1 MPSLLPLQGE
11 KLNAAA
17 EALANSDSNL
27 DLSTLKGGERTYEV
41 SPRTENE
48 QMDRQCSP
56 EWPEDDKDKSDREG
70 EGEGKSMKT
79 SLPTS
84 TYLH

>member
-1 MPSLLPLQGE
+1 M
-11 KLNAAA
+11 NAAA
-17 EALANSDSNL
+17 GALANSDSNL
-27 DLSTLKGGERTYEV
+27 DVSTLKGGERTYEV
-41 SPRTENE
+41 SPRMENE
-48 QMDRQCSP
+48 QMDGQCSP
-56 EWPEDDKDKSDREG
+56 EWPEDDEDKSDKSDREG